1 VIPGLSLRSVTLLMC
16 MLPIVGALSSC
27 SGPTAPSPPPPPPEL
42 QISCPQAMEVESV
55 AGTPL
60 SVNFSQPTVSGG
72 RQPVSVTC
80 TPASGSGFPVGTTAV
95 QCSAQDSSGMSKA
108 CSFSVL
114 VRGTPRLKHAA
125 FMAFGDSLT
134 AGTTAPSAS
143 MLVNNPQSYPFKLQ
157 DLLKARYRD
166 QTITVANAGEPGET
180 AVQGTRRF
188 DSTLLVVRPTVTLL
202 MEGAND
208 LFFFRDDAINRAI
221 PALHEIVRQAQARG
235 VLVMLATLPPQRPGG
250 ARDTVSKLIPAFNE
264 AIRGVARDRG
274 ATLVDVEPV
283 FLQDMSLIG
292 NDDLHMTERGYD
304 KMAEIFFEAIRG
316 TFEESGQAPLKMQL
330 RAAPSATFPFQVPA
344 GSRSRR

>member
-1 VIPGLSLRSVTLLMC
+1 
-16 MLPIVGALSSC
+16 
-27 SGPTAPSPPPPPPEL
+27 
-42 QISCPQAMEVESV
+42 
-55 AGTPL
+55 
-60 SVNFSQPTVSGG
+60 
-72 RQPVSVTC
+72 
-80 TPASGSGFPVGTTAV
+80 
-95 QCSAQDSSGMSKA
+95 
-108 CSFSVL
+108 
-114 VRGTPRLKHAA
+114 
-125 FMAFGDSLT
+125 
-134 AGTTAPSAS
+134 
-143 MLVNNPQSYPFKLQ
+143 
-157 DLLKARYRD
+157 
-166 QTITVANAGEPGET
+166 
-180 AVQGTRRF
+180 
-188 DSTLLVVRPTVTLL
+188 

-235 VLVMLATLPPQRPGG
+235 VLVMLATIPPQRPGG

-264 AIRGVARDRG
+264 AVRGVARDRG